1 MYDLNYWYIISNI
14 HREWNSLVLDSM
26 KNRDGTFYVNAL
38 LMAELMPIVIT
49 LLCEGLPQSKVLKP
63 IDLEVDNLG
72 AEAEVKMIL
81 HELFSPVWGSWLQER
96 PRPLRRSCERTAPDW
111 PARDWPSLPLSSPPG
126 HCRQSRVG
134 PGRFQQSSAS
144 LPGLPSPRTLRTRWE
159 VTIHTWIFGGLW
171 RKVKIK
177 FTWWRRSHCPDT
189 IFWRLKLSGH
199 CCLNWN
205 QGWKLLSW
213 TCCWMTASH
222 RPMSCHPS
230 NGDTPSLDQLP
241 LKPWNWSWSWWI
253 SSDVAAERR
262 TFLFQSKVL

>member
-1 MYDLNYWYIISNI
+1 MYDLNYWYIIANI

-38 LMAELMPIVIT
+38 LMAELMPIVVT
-49 LLCEGLPQSKVLKP
+49 LLREGLPQSKVLKP

-81 HELFSPVWGSWLQER
+81 HELFSPVWGSSQQER

-126 HCRQSRVG
+126 HCRQSRVC

-144 LPGLPSPRTLRTRWE
+144 LQGLPSPRTLRTRWE
-159 VTIHTWIFGGLW
+159 VTNHTWIFGGSW

-177 FTWWRRSHCPDT
+177 LPDKGEVIVQTQFSDAWNFRAIVAWIETRDENYCLGLAVGWQLLIGQCPAILQT
-189 IFWRLKLSGH
+189 ETLHL
-199 CCLNWN
+199 
-205 QGWKLLSW
+205 
-213 TCCWMTASH
+213 
-222 RPMSCHPS
+222 
-230 NGDTPSLDQLP
+230 
-241 LKPWNWSWSWWI
+241 WI
-253 SSDVAAERR
+253 SCLWSHGIGLGLDGSH
-262 TFLFQSKVL
+262 LM